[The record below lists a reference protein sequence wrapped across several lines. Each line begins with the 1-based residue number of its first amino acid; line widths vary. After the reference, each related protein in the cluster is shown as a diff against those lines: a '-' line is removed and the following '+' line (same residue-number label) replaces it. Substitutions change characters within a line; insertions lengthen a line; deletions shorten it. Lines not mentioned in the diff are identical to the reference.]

1 MASSSH
7 DRGMGLLIAIA
18 FVIALLLAPVFGV
31 DSRVDDKRGWWP
43 GKRES

>member
-1 MASSSH
+1 
-7 DRGMGLLIAIA
+7 MGLLIAIA